1 MATTSS
7 SLHMPHSAHRAST
20 HPSIADDLCP
30 LCEQPI
36 PHDRLQEVQDRMDA
50 RVREQTAAV
59 TAQMQER
66 FSREKAELTETIR
79 REAIASMQASIDLAN
94 AAKATAERAAAA
106 SLAQIEEVKRTNERQ
121 LEVMR
126 EEYAAREDAVRKQA
140 AESAV
145 AASQARL
152 AELQQAQTAAEAKA
166 LAAEQQL
173 KGLQATHDQTMAAR
187 LQEQREALE
196 KAQQEAVN
204 AEKKVAFDDKMK
216 LSTKVE
222 ELQRALDKKTAEE
235 RGEGAEIDLYE
246 TLRSE
251 FPSDRI
257 DRVGKGQPGA
267 DIIHVVVHNGREC
280 GTIIYDSKNH
290 NAWRNEFVSKLAI
303 DQMAAKA
310 EHAILA
316 TRTFPADTRQLHIK
330 DGVVIANPSRVAALV
345 QIIRQQLIRMS
356 TLRMSNEAKAQKTE
370 ELYSF
375 ITSERC
381 ADLFSRID
389 THTDDLL
396 ELQEKEQRAHNQ
408 TWKRQGELIRN
419 VQKVS
424 AELTNEIDVI
434 IGVSPAGHEDDNE

>member
-1 MATTSS
+1 M
-7 SLHMPHSAHRAST
+7 AST
-20 HPSIADDLCP
+20 SGSLQMPDTIHRRVTQHDIANDLCP

-36 PHDRLQEVQDRMDA
+36 PHDRLQEIQDRMEA
-50 RVREQTAAV
+50 REHEQAAAV
-59 TAQMQER
+59 AAQMQER

-79 REAIASMQASIDLAN
+79 REATASMQASIDQAN
-94 AAKATAERAAAA
+94 TAKAIAERAAAA
-106 SLAQIEEVKRTNERQ
+106 SLAQIEEVKRTNEQQ

-126 EEYAAREDAVRKQA
+126 GEYAAREDAARKQA
-140 AESAV
+140 AESAT
-145 AASQARL
+145 AAAQARL
-152 AELQQAQTAAEAKA
+152 AELQQAQAAAESKA
-166 LAAEQQL
+166 LAAEHQL
-173 KGLQATHDQTMAAR
+173 QGLQAAHDQTMVAR
-187 LQEQREALE
+187 LQEQREAFE

-251 FPSDRI
+251 FPADRI

-267 DIIHVVVHNGREC
+267 DIIHVVVHNGRDC
-280 GTIIYDSKNH
+280 GAIIYDSKNH
-290 NAWRNEFVSKLAI
+290 NAWRNEFVSKLAS

-316 TRTFPADTRQLHIK
+316 TRTFPSDARQLHIK

-356 TLRMSNEAKAQKTE
+356 TLRLSNEAKEQKTE
-370 ELYSF
+370 DLYRF

-389 THTDDLL
+389 THADDLL
-396 ELQEKEQRAHNQ
+396 ELQEKEQRAHTQ

-424 AELTNEIDVI
+424 AELTNEIDII
-434 IGVSPAGHEDDNE
+434 IGVSPATQELDDE